1 MIDERMVKAMTSVV
15 LLGAMVWGTGCASSS
30 GQQEASQPEATQ
42 DESGGSAA
50 SAGEMTVTKR
60 VDFEKLLGTATGG
73 ERPPGCSGGWQK
85 LSQSPFPGE
94 AYFCTKFNG
103 PEQWGEIPATVTI
116 EGGKLSVISVQ
127 VFYDDSADAKSEYES
142 LTGSLL
148 DRCERETGFERNMV
162 LDCGEHFVDV
172 TWQSRHQSS
181 EVKVIYA
188 LSFDALPK

>member
-1 MIDERMVKAMTSVV
+1 MIDERWVKAMTSVLV
-15 LLGAMVWGTGCASSS
+15 LGVMAWGTGCASSS
-30 GQQEASQPEATQ
+30 GQKSGSQTEATQ
-42 DESGGSAA
+42 EESSGSAA
-50 SAGEMTVTKR
+50 DAGEMAVTER

-85 LSQSPFPGE
+85 LNKSPFPGE

-116 EGGKLSVISVQ
+116 EEGKLSVISVQ
-127 VFYDDSADAKSEYES
+127 VFYDDSADAKEEYES

-148 DRCERETGFERNMV
+148 ERCDRKTGFDRNMV